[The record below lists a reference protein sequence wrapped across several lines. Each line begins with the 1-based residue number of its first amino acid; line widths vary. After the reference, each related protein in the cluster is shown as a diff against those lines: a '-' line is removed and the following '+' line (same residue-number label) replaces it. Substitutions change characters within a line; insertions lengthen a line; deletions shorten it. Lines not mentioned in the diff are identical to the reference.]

1 MDDAARGNRG
11 RLAASWT
18 QILVL
23 LGSGVILLPGL
34 CFAVGNSSHGYNA
47 LPAILVLTFGAGR
60 MHPGRWSPFRRAN
73 HTRSPGAARDGASGA
88 TDT

>member
-47 LPAILVLTFGAGR
+47 LPAILVLTFGAVVCTLAGGVLFVVR
-60 MHPGRWSPFRRAN
+60 IIREVRR
-73 HTRSPGAARDGASGA
+73 RL
-88 TDT
+88 